1 MDAENPHFR
10 KKVAFSSTTFSI
22 FVQKSGTFSDVKI
35 LCRRSEPLA
44 LQGLWVFWL
53 LWKKYHFFFEKWDK
67 KWYTVIL
74 HKTPILLRV
83 LCDIVWIMRFILW
96 YCSKYEKYW
105 FWNRS
110 VFTCPILTSPKI
122 GLYLA
127 QNWVNFE
134 YFLNEENWMPA
145 CTAFFWPSFGLYF
158 S

>member
-1 MDAENPHFR
+1 MDAENPHFC

-35 LCRRSEPLA
+35 LCRCSEPLA
-44 LQGLWVFWL
+44 LQGFWVFWL

-96 YCSKYEKYW
+96 YCSKYEKYR

-110 VFTCPILTSPKI
+110 VFTCPIFDQSENWPLFGSELGQFWVFSQRRKLNA
-122 GLYLA
+122 GLYR
-127 QNWVNFE
+127 F
-134 YFLNEENWMPA
+134 FLTQFRA
-145 CTAFFWPSFGLYF
+145 LF
-158 S
+158 